1 MPMFPYPSGDSMHV
15 GHASNYIIND
25 FVARYKKMQW
35 FDVIHPMGFD
45 SFGLPTENYAIKTG
59 KSARQATKENII
71 NFKEQ
76 IKAINL
82 QFDPDR
88 EFATSD
94 PEYYKRTQWIFARLF
109 EHGLA
114 YKKDGLVNRCNGCQ
128 TVLANDQVV
137 DGKCERCETIIIQK
151 KHPQRYIKTTALAD
165 ELIDDLD
172 LIDRPEETKTIQKNW
187 IGRSFGAEIDFML
200 KDNWGK
206 LWKVEE
212 NNLTITVFTTRPDT
226 LYGVTALVLAP
237 ENQIIDHL
245 LSSEKVSE
253 LTNFR
258 AEVAKLTAIDRQS
271 TEREKKGMNTGLS
284 VIHPLTGELVPLR
297 FADYVLM
304 DYATGAVMMVPAHDE
319 RDREFAKKYGI
330 AVKWVIDGWNMEAAY
345 TETWILINSWQFN
358 GTDNITAKTAITEH
372 LETLWLWRKKKT
384 FRLRDRSVSRQRYR
398 WSPIPVYYTFEDN
411 QKVPFWPAKEW
422 LEIHHWK
429 PIITRNVVKVAI
441 KHRSENKYLLIKN
454 EKLGQHLVAGWV
466 EHGETREEA
475 AIREAKEETIYT
487 NFQVIKHIPSQVQSC
502 FYNPNKGENRYLVE
516 EMVVLQLINEE
527 KSPSELAWYEFLR
540 IDEKELG
547 EKLPY
552 LNEQYNWYEYFDPS
566 KKPTPPAYIDR
577 YNTYNPHPD
586 KSKWISHIIPDE
598 DLPVVLPLDLPNY
611 KPAGKSPLEDHPTFK
626 YYKPSNNKVPFFQY
640 TNWEWKFREWE
651 NTIVR
656 KTIIAIVKNKSSDE
670 FLMIKWKW
678 LPTISCV
685 LWWVEE
691 WENWLQACIREIKEE
706 GWFEDAEFI
715 KKIWGEFHSKFRH
728 PNKKRNQYNIAECYY
743 FEVDKKNQLELSSEE
758 QNKHEV
764 IRVDKNQVRELWN
777 DPINSYYFDI
787 LFWNSVN
794 APDYIDQYNE
804 YNPRPIY
811 LRECDTL
818 DTFMCSSFYF
828 LRYLDPANT
837 DQLISDTAAANMP
850 VDLYIGGKEHAVWHL
865 IYSRFIYKFL
875 QKYGYIHTEAK
886 EPFVKLIHQGMVHA
900 ADGRKFSKRRGNG
913 INPLD
918 VVREHNTDTLRTY
931 LAFMGPIELPKNRN
945 PDGVAGVGRFLKRFE
960 KLVEFRRDDL
970 SGRPQSDNALVS
982 IIHQTIKT
990 VWEDMD
996 NLKFNTAISKLMIAT
1011 NAIYESGAIDT
1022 TSLQS
1027 LILLLAPFAP
1037 ETAQRMWIAIGQNE
1051 DVTKQSRPTYD
1062 SQLIHNSTI
1071 ELPIQINGKTKWS
1084 LSVPKDITQD
1094 EVVVLVRQDEKMSK
1108 YLEWWIKK
1116 IIRVPGR
1123 ICNIIV

>member
-59 KSARQATKENII
+59 KSAQQATKDNIV

-82 QFDPDR
+82 QFDPER

-94 PEYYKRTQWIFARLF
+94 PEYYKWTQWIFARLF

-137 DGKCERCETIIIQK
+137 DGKCERCETVIVQK

-172 LIDRPEETKTIQKNW
+172 LVDRPEETKTIQKNW
-187 IGRSFGAEIDFML
+187 IGRSFGAEIDF
-200 KDNWGK
+200 KID
-206 LWKVEE
+206 
-212 NNLTITVFTTRPDT
+212 NNLTIAVFTTRPDT

-253 LTNFR
+253 LANFR

-271 TEREKKGMNTGLS
+271 TEREKNGMNSGVFVT
-284 VIHPLTGELVPLR
+284 HPLTNEAVPVW

-319 RDREFAKKYGI
+319 RDWEFAKKYGI
-330 AVKWVIDGWNMEAAY
+330 TVKWVIDGWNTKAAY
-345 TETWILINSWQFN
+345 TETWVLINSWQFN
-358 GTDNITAKTAITEH
+358 WLNNEDAKTAITEY
-372 LETLWLWRKKKT
+372 LETLWLGRKKKT

-398 WSPIPVYYTFEDN
+398 WSPIPIYYTFEDN
-411 QKVPFWPAKEW
+411 KDG
-422 LEIHHWK
+422 
-429 PIITRNVVKVAI
+429 
-441 KHRSENKYLLIKN
+441 KYTA
-454 EKLGQHLVAGWV
+454 H
-466 EHGETREEA
+466 
-475 AIREAKEETIYT
+475 
-487 NFQVIKHIPSQVQSC
+487 
-502 FYNPNKGENRYLVE
+502 
-516 EMVVLQLINEE
+516 
-527 KSPSELAWYEFLR
+527 
-540 IDEKELG
+540 
-547 EKLPY
+547 
-552 LNEQYNWYEYFDPS
+552 
-566 KKPTPPAYIDR
+566 
-577 YNTYNPHPD
+577 NPHPD
-586 KSKWISHIIPDE
+586 KSKRIPHLIPDE
-598 DLPVVLPLDLPNY
+598 DLPVILPLDLPNY

-626 YYKPSNNKVPFFQY
+626 YYEKKEQVWPIFKEID
-640 TNWEWKFREWE
+640 NWIKLNVTPERAPRSSVWSKNTKTVTAIIEHPTEDKFILVNHRWSDR
-651 NTIVR
+651 TI
-656 KTIIAIVKNKSSDE
+656 
-670 FLMIKWKW
+670 F
-678 LPTISCV
+678 CG
-685 LWWVEE
+685 WWIDDGESILE
-691 WENWLQACIREIKEE
+691 AWIREMTEE
-706 GWFEDAEFI
+706 TW
-715 KKIWGEFHSKFRH
+715 
-728 PNKKRNQYNIAECYY
+728 
-743 FEVDKKNQLELSSEE
+743 
-758 QNKHEV
+758 
-764 IRVDKNQVRELWN
+764 
-777 DPINSYYFDI
+777 YFDI
-787 LFWNSVN
+787 AEQKVIWENMMLDFFHPTKNINYLNNDNCIYIKLNSLN
-794 APDYIDQYNE
+794 QKAIDQKELDKLEVVRIERNNVEKSFIWWDGHKFRRNRFIYKWINDEE
-804 YNPRPIY
+804 YITHINNRAYKNTIY

-837 DQLISDTAAANMP
+837 NQLISDTAAANMP

-918 VVREHNTDTLRTY
+918 VVKEHNTDTLRTY
-931 LAFMGPIELPKNRN
+931 LAFMGPIELPKNWN

-960 KLVEFRRDDL
+960 KMMDFVRKSPSP
-970 SGRPQSDNALVS
+970 SGAEGGTVGRGPGWGIEST
-982 IIHQTIKT
+982 IHQTIKWVT
-990 VWEDMD
+990 EDMD

-1011 NAIYESGAIDT
+1011 NAIYDYHNAPSSSEWSEAKWAIGRGPGWG
-1022 TSLQS
+1022 LQS

-1037 ETAQRMWIAIGQNE
+1037 ETAERMWSSLWFEWDI
-1051 DVTKQSRPTYD
+1051 TKQPRPTYD
-1062 SQLIHNSTI
+1062 PSLIQDQMIH
-1071 ELPIQINGKTKWS
+1071 LPIQFNGKTKGT
-1084 LSVPKDITQD
+1084 LSVPKDIEQNQVIEYIKQD
-1094 EVVVLVRQDEKMSK
+1094 PKMW
-1108 YLEWWIKK
+1108 LLLAHEPKK
-1116 IIRVPGR
+1116 IIRIPGK
-1123 ICNIIV
+1123 IINIVL